1 MTDPVAARGAADMT
15 EADART
21 AERARVPLK
30 QKAPLLLALVL
41 LWMMLWGS
49 VTPLTVLTGLVVAL
63 VVTQALYLPPV
74 VLSGRFNAWWM
85 LVFLAR
91 FVVDLVVASFEVA
104 WLAVRP
110 RGVPRSA
117 VIRVDLTTRSDFV
130 LTGTALAVSLVP
142 GSVVLEVDRPNSVLY
157 VHALGVDSAE
167 RVERTRAHVL
177 DYERRLLRAIGSREE
192 WEAVR

>member
-1 MTDPVAARGAADMT
+1 MT
-15 EADART
+15 EHDDRPVMSEPDARI
-21 AERARVPLK
+21 AERERVTLL
-30 QKAPLLLALVL
+30 QQSPLLIALVV

-49 VTPLTVLTGLVVAL
+49 LTPLTILTGILVAVI
-63 VVTQALYLPPV
+63 VTRTLYLPPV
-74 VLSGRFNAWWM
+74 ALSGRFNPWWM
-85 LVFLAR
+85 LAFLAR
-91 FVVDLVVASFEVA
+91 FALDLIAASVEVA
-104 WLAVRP
+104 WLAFRP
-110 RGVPRSA
+110 AGARRSA

-142 GSVVLEVDRPNSVLY
+142 GSVVLEVDRPHSVLY
-157 VHALGVDSAE
+157 VHALGIDSPE

>member
-1 MTDPVAARGAADMT
+1 ML
-15 EADART
+15 
-21 AERARVPLK
+21 ERERVPLR
-30 QKAPLLLALVL
+30 QQVPLLVALVL

-49 VTPLTVLTGLVVAL
+49 VTPLTILTGVVVAL
-63 VVTQALYLPPV
+63 VVTRTLYLPPV
-74 VLSGRFNAWWM
+74 ALSGRFHLGWA

-91 FVVDLVVASFEVA
+91 FAVDLVVASVQVA
-104 WLAVRP
+104 WFAFRP
-110 RGVPRSA
+110 RGVRRNA
-117 VIRVDLTTRSDFV
+117 VIRVDLTTRSDLV

-157 VHALGVDSAE
+157 VHALGVDSTE

-177 DYERRLLRAIGSREE
+177 DCERRLLRAIGSHEE

>member
-1 MTDPVAARGAADMT
+1 VTDHDRDAPTMT
-15 EADART
+15 ESDARV
-21 AERARVPLK
+21 AERERVTLV
-30 QKAPLLLALVL
+30 QQSPLLIALVV

-49 VTPLTVLTGLVVAL
+49 LTPLTILTGILVAL
-63 VVTQALYLPPV
+63 LVTRTLYLPPV
-74 VLSGRFNAWWM
+74 ALSGRFNAWWM
-85 LVFLAR
+85 LVFLLIFAR
-91 FVVDLVVASFEVA
+91 DLVAASVEVA
-104 WLAVRP
+104 WLAFRPSGVRQN
-110 RGVPRSA
+110 A

-157 VHALGVDSAE
+157 VHSLGIDSPE

-177 DYERRLLRAIGSREE
+177 DYERRLLRAVGSVEE